1 MMSHL
6 DGNPSSVSTIGKIAV
21 TGNFG
26 DSLGDK
32 NLIDQQED
40 GISKSQVRKK
50 EDVWLHQD

>member
-32 NLIDQQED
+32 NLIDQ
-40 GISKSQVRKK
+40 
-50 EDVWLHQD
+50 